1 MNETLKPGMRTGTV
15 TIPASKSYAHR
26 YLIMAALST
35 SDSVIRCEGLSND
48 ITATMDCLNSLGADI
63 VLSQDGTI
71 HVSPIREVPS
81 GLCHLHCRESGSTLR
96 FLLPLVGALK
106 ANAVFHMEGRLPA
119 RPLAPLDE
127 VLTAHGM
134 TLRKDSDLLYVSGAL
149 TSGSYSIPG
158 NISSQYISGL
168 LMALP
173 LLSGK
178 STLDVTGTVESR
190 DYIAMTEDVV
200 RGSGICYDKAQD
212 HYRIPG
218 AQRSALSGH
227 VTVEADWSNA
237 AFFLSIGAL
246 SDEGVLVRG
255 LNLKSAQGDSR
266 VLNVLRTFGASICE
280 TDEGILIKKDTLKGC
295 VIDAAPI
302 PDLIPVLCTVASL
315 AEGTT
320 RVINAS
326 RLRLKESDR
335 IVTTCTMLSALGADI
350 HEEGDDIVVT
360 GRPALT
366 GGTTETFLDH
376 RIAMSAAVAATAST
390 GPVTILN
397 AECVQKS
404 YPRFFDDFSALK
416 ETT

>member
-1 MNETLKPGMRTGTV
+1 M
-15 TIPASKSYAHR
+15 
-26 YLIMAALST
+26 
-35 SDSVIRCEGLSND
+35 
-48 ITATMDCLNSLGADI
+48 
-63 VLSQDGTI
+63 
-71 HVSPIREVPS
+71 
-81 GLCHLHCRESGSTLR
+81 
-96 FLLPLVGALK
+96 
-106 ANAVFHMEGRLPA
+106 
-119 RPLAPLDE
+119 
-127 VLTAHGM
+127 
-134 TLRKDSDLLYVSGAL
+134 
-149 TSGSYSIPG
+149 
-158 NISSQYISGL
+158 
-168 LMALP
+168 
-173 LLSGK
+173 
-178 STLDVTGTVESR
+178 
-190 DYIAMTEDVV
+190 
-200 RGSGICYDKAQD
+200 
-212 HYRIPG
+212 
-218 AQRSALSGH
+218 
-227 VTVEADWSNA
+227 
-237 AFFLSIGAL
+237 
-246 SDEGVLVRG
+246 
-255 LNLKSAQGDSR
+255 
-266 VLNVLRTFGASICE
+266 
-280 TDEGILIKKDTLKGC
+280 IKKDTLKGC

-366 GGTTETFLDH
+366 GGTTDTFLDH